1 MISIAFDFSK
11 LSAKLDN
18 ITQAAE
24 GAVRPAAQAGAEV
37 FYQEVKGNVREGT
50 EAQHYFYGR
59 AAQKAPKGSKKALA
73 YLFTKGTLKRSVYQY
88 YNKRFSTQSKA
99 IYSISWNHREAPYGF
114 MVEYGTSSAKA
125 RPFLRPAFD
134 AAQRRALQAV
144 EARMASEVKKV
155 TQ

>member
-37 FYQEVKGNVREGT
+37 FYQEVKQRAPRSDKPHSTKGKKQTYQPGNLRAAIYQAYMDKDSG
-50 EAQHYFYGR
+50 QGR
-59 AAQKAPKGSKKALA
+59 AS
-73 YLFTKGTLKRSVYQY
+73 YR
-88 YNKRFSTQSKA
+88 
-99 IYSISWNHREAPYGF
+99 ISWNKRDAFYARF
-114 MVEYGTSSAKA
+114 VEFGTSKMPA